1 MLPCLPTQVKVD
13 SAVVRK
19 IPITLI
25 CVSIIRQLLNASH
38 ASRHGAHRDE
48 LSQGSCLVELT
59 LGREE
64 RDEVISERVNEV
76 ALGKYEHPLY
86 PRDSLQGRESLRD
99 SQCLPWGR

>member
-76 ALGKYEHPLY
+76 ALGMSIRSIPGTLFRGEKVSETLGAFP
-86 PRDSLQGRESLRD
+86 GVGE
-99 SQCLPWGR
+99 

>member
-1 MLPCLPTQVKVD
+1 M
-13 SAVVRK
+13 
-19 IPITLI
+19 
-25 CVSIIRQLLNASH
+25 
-38 ASRHGAHRDE
+38 
-48 LSQGSCLVELT
+48 ELT